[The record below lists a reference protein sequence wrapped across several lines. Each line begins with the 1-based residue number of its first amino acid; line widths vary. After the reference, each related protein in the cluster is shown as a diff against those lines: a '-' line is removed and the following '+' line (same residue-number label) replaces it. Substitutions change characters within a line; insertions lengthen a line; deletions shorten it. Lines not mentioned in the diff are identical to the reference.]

1 MDHQPHPTR
10 DHDHQHH
17 QRSGS
22 YDQHRIL
29 DLDAEVFGDNLAAVL
44 DLTGVPL
51 RAASLTSA
59 PAPAQVAG
67 CCASGTPTPR

>member
-10 DHDHQHH
+10 DNDHQDH
-17 QRSGS
+17 QRYGS

-44 DLTGVPL
+44 DLTGVP
-51 RAASLTSA
+51 SA
-59 PAPAQVAG
+59 H
-67 CCASGTPTPR
+67 SR